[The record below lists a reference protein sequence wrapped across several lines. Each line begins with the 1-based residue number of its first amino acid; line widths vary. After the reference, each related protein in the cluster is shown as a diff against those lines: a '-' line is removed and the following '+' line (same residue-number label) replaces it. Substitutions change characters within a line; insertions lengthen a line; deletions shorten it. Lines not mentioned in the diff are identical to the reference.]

1 MDNAYTTLKQSLN
14 KAYLKEKVARPD
26 IERLKTNLR
35 QLLARIDVDESETN
49 VRDHLRDFLNDTW
62 YREQHLIAS
71 KGNTDLVVHADK
83 TAKSQAAVLFEVKRP
98 KNTAEMVT
106 PGNLN
111 RKALQELV
119 LYYLRE
125 RVEHENRGI
134 KTLII
139 TDIHTWFLFDEND
152 FERHVYHN
160 KKLVEYY
167 QTAKDS
173 EKNTDIIY
181 KTIGKDF
188 LPGIVGNLNFTYFDL
203 RDFQKTAFDEDPKN
217 DHALIP
223 LYKGLS
229 PVHLLR
235 LPFAND
241 SNSLDKPFYNE
252 LLHLIGLEEVK
263 TGGKKIIDRRS
274 TGQRHPGSLL
284 ENTIATLETEDV
296 LRRLPN
302 AKNYGST
309 RDEQLFN
316 VGLELVITWV
326 NRLLFLK
333 LLESQLL
340 SYHAKNPAFRFL
352 NFDRIRDFD
361 ELNELFF
368 DVLAKQSELRPAI
381 AREKFEHIPY
391 LNSSLFEINDLES
404 QTVRIN
410 SLKDRLSLPA
420 LGATVLKDPAG
431 RKKTGELRTLEYIF
445 NFLDAYDFS
454 SEGSEE
460 IQEESKTLI
469 NAAVLGLIFEKI
481 NGYRDG
487 SFFTP
492 GFITMYMCRE
502 TIRRAVVSKFN
513 ERHGWRCADL
523 DDLKNHLADRSS
535 KDDILEANEL
545 VNSLKICDPAVGS
558 GHFLVSALNEII
570 ALKSEL
576 RILADE
582 RGLRLPVEAKVENDE
597 LIVTDEN
604 GLFAYTLRNGRTP
617 DETQRTQQTL
627 FKEKQKV
634 IENCLFGVDIN
645 PNSVKICRLRLWI
658 ELLKNAYYKTE
669 PSEAVT
675 SSHRLTLS
683 HRLTP
688 ELETLPN
695 IDINIKQG
703 NSLVARFGL
712 DTDLSKALKSI
723 KFDIQTYKGYVHDYH
738 HATSRDVKQG
748 LQQLIEQIKHDFR
761 TEIGRNDPKR
771 KRLDKLVSELYHR
784 FTGNFLFEPEV
795 PYGGKKPDLEKKR
808 EEEKLNLEREIEKLK
823 ADLQEIRS
831 NAIFQNA
838 FEWRFEFPEVLDDE
852 GRFVGFDCVVG
863 NPPYF
868 SVSKIKEQTAYFES
882 GKFETYSKGTDI
894 YCLFYERGNQ
904 ILRQNDILTF
914 ITSNSWLRAIY
925 GELLKK
931 YLKENTQPFALL
943 NIEDVQVFEEA
954 TVESNILIFQ
964 KSALTTPFQVCN
976 LGEDYELGSSIAAYF
991 SENAFQFSIPESN
1004 DWSIGDEA
1012 SVALKLKIEQGSTL
1026 LRDLKISINRGIT
1039 TGLNEAFIIDE
1050 TTKKQIERADPNST
1064 ELIKPI
1070 IRGRD
1075 LKKYSHEFGRVYSI
1089 CTFPSM
1095 KIEID
1100 DFPAIKSY
1108 FENLDKARLE
1118 QSGNPGS
1125 RKKTSNKW
1133 FETQDSISYWQE
1145 FEKPKIVWSKLSDKA
1160 QFTFDAD
1167 GYYLANTALFLVG
1180 EKLMYL
1186 LGILNSKLSEWYFG
1200 KIATSTG
1207 MGTSEWINNKVE
1219 QLPIKLPTP
1228 EQESQIETLVT
1239 RILALKKSDPSA
1251 DTSALEAEIDQLVYA
1266 LYGLTPEE
1274 VAVIEDAVK

>member
-1 MDNAYTTLKQSLN
+1 MDKPSTTLKQSLN
-14 KAYLKEKVARPD
+14 KAYLKEKVARID
-26 IERLKTNLR
+26 IERLKTALR
-35 QLLARIDVDESETN
+35 QLLSRIDVQESEAN
-49 VRDHLRDFLNDTW
+49 IRDHLRDFFNDTW
-62 YREQHLIAS
+62 YRDRHLITS
-71 KGNTDLVVHADK
+71 KERTDLVVHADK
-83 TAKSQAAVLFEVKRP
+83 TAKSPAAVLFEVKRP

-106 PGNLN
+106 PDNLN

-125 RVEHENRGI
+125 RVEHENRSI

-152 FERHVYHN
+152 FERHIYHN

-173 EKNTDIIY
+173 EKNTDVIY

-203 RDFQKTAFDEDPKN
+203 RDFEKTAFDEDPKN
-217 DHALIP
+217 DHTLIP

-252 LLHLIGLEEVK
+252 LLHLIGLEETK
-263 TGGKKIIDRRS
+263 EGGKKIITRLAAPK
-274 TGQRHPGSLL
+274 RHAGSLL

-309 RDEQLFN
+309 RDEQHFN

-340 SYHAKNPAFRFL
+340 SYHGKNPAFRFL
-352 NFDRIRDFD
+352 NFERIGEFD

-368 DVLAKQSELRPAI
+368 DVLAKQSDARPAI
-381 AREKFEHIPY
+381 AQQKFEHIPY
-391 LNSSLFEINDLES
+391 LNSSLFEINELES
-404 QTVRIN
+404 QSVRIN
-410 SLKDRLSLPA
+410 SLKDRLSLPVLA
-420 LGATVLKDPAG
+420 ATVLKDPAG
-431 RKKTGELRTLEYIF
+431 RKKTGELRTLEYLF

-513 ERHGWRCADL
+513 ERHGWHCADL
-523 DDLKNHLADRSS
+523 DDLKNHLTDLRS
-535 KDDILEANEL
+535 KDNILEANEL

-558 GHFLVSALNEII
+558 GHFLVSALNEVI
-570 ALKSEL
+570 AIKSEL

-582 RGLRLPVEAKVENDE
+582 RGVRLPIEAKVENDE

-604 GLFAYTLRNGRTP
+604 GLFAYQLRNGRAT
-617 DETQRTQQTL
+617 DEAQRIQQTL
-627 FKEKQKV
+627 FKEKQKI

-658 ELLKNAYYKTE
+658 ELLKNAFYKTLD
-669 PSEAVT
+669 VGQ
-675 SSHRLTLS
+675 RTLDGA
-683 HRLTP
+683 RGG

-703 NSLVARFGL
+703 NSLIARFGL
-712 DTDLSKALKSI
+712 DADLSKALKSI
-723 KFDIQTYKGYVHDYH
+723 KFDIKTYKGYVHDYH

-748 LQQLIEQIKHDFR
+748 LLLLIDQIKNDFR
-761 TEIGRNDPKR
+761 SEIGRDDPKR

-795 PYGGKKPDLEKKR
+795 PYGGKKSDLEQKR
-808 EEEKLNLEREIEKLK
+808 EEERQKLEKEIEKLN
-823 ADLQEIRS
+823 AEIEDIRS

-838 FEWRFEFPEVLDDE
+838 FEWRFEFPEVMDE
-852 GRFVGFDCVVG
+852 DGRFVGFDVVLG
-863 NPPYF
+863 NPPYIRQEELAAF
-868 SVSKIKEQTAYFES
+868 KPYFQNHYATFAGTADLYVYFV
-882 GKFETYSKGTDI
+882 
-894 YCLFYERGNQ
+894 ERGMS
-904 ILRQNDILTF
+904 ILRKGGQFSYILPNKWMRAGYGDKLRQFVKRHNILAINDFSDL
-914 ITSNSWLRAIY
+914 
-925 GELLKK
+925 
-931 YLKENTQPFALL
+931 P
-943 NIEDVQVFEEA
+943 VFEEA
-954 TVESNILIFQ
+954 TTYPCVFEMQNAAPADTFRATNITTLEFDFGLPEYLKQNEFSVNLAGLQDSGWTLSNQTVQNLLE
-964 KSALTTPFQVCN
+964 KLRGAGKP
-976 LGEDYELGSSIAAYF
+976 LGEYVDG
-991 SENAFQFSIPESN
+991 
-1004 DWSIGDEA
+1004 
-1012 SVALKLKIEQGSTL
+1012 KIYY
-1026 LRDLKISINRGIT
+1026 GIK
-1039 TGLNEAFIIDE
+1039 TGLNEAFVIDA
-1050 TTKKQIERADPNST
+1050 TTRERLIAEDPKSA
-1064 ELIKPI
+1064 EVIKPFLA
-1070 IRGRD
+1070 GRD
-1075 LKKYSHEFGRVYSI
+1075 IKRYQTPVSERFLIFTRRGI
-1089 CTFPSM
+1089 
-1095 KIEID
+1095 KIED
-1100 DFPAIKSY
+1100 YPAILKH
-1108 FENLDKARLE
+1108 LE
-1118 QSGNPGS
+1118 QFKDRLMP
-1125 RKKTSNKW
+1125 
-1133 FETQDSISYWQE
+1133 
-1145 FEKPKIVWSKLSDKA
+1145 KPKD
-1160 QFTFDAD
+1160 
-1167 GYYLANTALFLVG
+1167 
-1180 EKLMYL
+1180 
-1186 LGILNSKLSEWYFG
+1186 
-1200 KIATSTG
+1200 
-1207 MGTSEWINNKVE
+1207 
-1219 QLPIKLPTP
+1219 
-1228 EQESQIETLVT
+1228 
-1239 RILALKKSDPSA
+1239 
-1251 DTSALEAEIDQLVYA
+1251 
-1266 LYGLTPEE
+1266 
-1274 VAVIEDAVK
+1274 